1 VLYAE
6 AMDPVPSEIIRHYE
20 LGGEAGR
27 LSDGLRVLE
36 RLRTQELIQRYLP
49 AGPHRI
55 ADIGGATGVHAQWL
69 ADLGHDVLLVDV
81 VPSHV
86 EAATARRSVTGRV
99 DPQLGDARALPLGDH
114 TVDYALLLGPLYHL
128 TERSD
133 RVLAL
138 REAGRVV
145 RPGGFVF
152 SAVISRFASLFD
164 GLARERIFD
173 DAFAAMVEQD
183 LADGQHRNPDE
194 HPERFTTAF
203 FHHPDEI
210 VDEVA
215 EAGLRP
221 VELVGL
227 EGLAAWLPQLAG
239 RLGDRTDLGRVL
251 DAARLIESEPSL
263 LGVSPHLLAVAQ
275 VE

>member
-1 VLYAE
+1 ME
-6 AMDPVPSEIIRHYE
+6 PVPSEIIRHYE

-36 RLRTQELIQRYLP
+36 RLRTQELIERHLP
-49 AGPHRI
+49 RGSHWI

-69 ADLGHDVLLVDV
+69 ADQGHHVLVVDI

-86 EAATARRSVTGRV
+86 EAAKGRRSVAGRV
-99 DPQLGDARALPLGDH
+99 VAQLGDARALAVGDQS
-114 TVDYALLLGPLYHL
+114 VDHALVLGPLYHL
-128 TERSD
+128 TERSE

-138 REAGRVV
+138 REAARVV
-145 RPGGFVF
+145 RAGGLVF
-152 SAVISRFASLFD
+152 AAVISRFASLFD

-173 DAFAAMVEQD
+173 HAFAAMVEQD
-183 LADGQHRNPDE
+183 LVDGQHRNPDE

-203 FHHPDEI
+203 FHHPAEV

-215 EAGLRP
+215 EAGLRL

-239 RLGDRTDLGRVL
+239 RMGDDTDRERLL
-251 DAARLIESEPSL
+251 DAARHIESEPTL
-263 LGVSPHLLAVAQ
+263 LGVSPHLLAVTQ